1 VKKQKPT
8 GVVEEKGEHA
18 PIWIISFA
26 DMISLLM
33 AFFVM
38 LLTMSTARSGK
49 LCNEG
54 EGIFEKTLYG
64 FRSTISGLGMPELF
78 GGKAEMA
85 GGPESSLN
93 LDSHKTY
100 HPISGGDADSG
111 RTIDA
116 SEEKV
121 RRIFNQLKGQTKTFR
136 SPISGRR
143 PEFVI
148 VPVTFGRGQFVLD
161 EADRQF
167 LGRFA
172 ANLQESAGTN
182 RPTLYVVGFAAQEPG
197 TKQQWMV
204 SARRA
209 QAVAD
214 FLRGRLAGG
223 GDWPIY
229 CWGAGAG
236 GDWASKSGP
245 VSKETQILIAVL
257 SVND

>member
-78 GGKAEMA
+78 GGKAEMP

-93 LDSHKTY
+93 LDSRKTY
-100 HPISGGDADSG
+100 HPISGGDADAG

-121 RRIFNQLKGQTKTFR
+121 RRIFNQLKGQTKTLR

-148 VPVTFGRGQFVLD
+148 VPVMFGRGQFVLD
-161 EADRQF
+161 EANRQF

-172 ANLQESAGTN
+172 ANIQESAGAK

-209 QAVAD
+209 EAVVD

-223 GDWPIY
+223 SDWPIY